1 MGQLE
6 TPSTGGQCC
15 GGEQGLHLEGERW
28 QEELILYEGCENVR
42 DQLGGQSGF
51 QALIASI
58 LIYHRGFNSWHF
70 AFTPKCW
77 HSWKLGKEEPQ

>member
-1 MGQLE
+1 MGV
-6 TPSTGGQCC
+6 SR
-15 GGEQGLHLEGERW
+15 GLHLEGEQQ
-28 QEELILYEGCENVR
+28 QEELALYESCEKVW

-58 LIYHRGFNSWHF
+58 LIYHRGFNSWHS